1 RLEFDGEYDPLFRLN
16 ALADIEDGSP
26 LTLKVERAILLKS
39 VLQELSFRDVYSLLN
54 GTITEINGYTGGRS
68 RLLDELKQPA
78 NGHQISVL
86 LTIRDHITALLDI
99 IGQQLS
105 AGQMPEMS
113 RLLKHL
119 NIIIEFSM
127 LSESLTDSPITTVG
141 TTPSEPASMIK
152 QETTQSPIDQPST
165 DTVEPASS
173 FSPNWYEVKINNRD
187 EARMLLEKV
196 KIYFLTHE
204 PSHPAPMMIDRIQQ
218 LIDRNF
224 IDIIYDL
231 APEGLNQLAI
241 IFGRTDDSDAN

>member
-1 RLEFDGEYDPLFRLN
+1 M
-16 ALADIEDGSP
+16 
-26 LTLKVERAILLKS
+26 LKS